1 MASLGQVIFWS
12 IISIIIILAG
22 AIAFIIGFGI
32 SEVLVWLLVVKDLC
46 RCSRASLGADPCFLN
61 CRKTLDHSH
70 HSHLSREHRGGWN
83 PELHF

>member
-32 SEVLVWLLVVKDLC
+32 SVLVRLLVMKDWC
-46 RCSRASLGADPCFLN
+46 KCSKAPLGVDPCFLN

-70 HSHLSREHRGGWN
+70 HSHLGWEHWGGWD
-83 PELHF
+83 PELHFR